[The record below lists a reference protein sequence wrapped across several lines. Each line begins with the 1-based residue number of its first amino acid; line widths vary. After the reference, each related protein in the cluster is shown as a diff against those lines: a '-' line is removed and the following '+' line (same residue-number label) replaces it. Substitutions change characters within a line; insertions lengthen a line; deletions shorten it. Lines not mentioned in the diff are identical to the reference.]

1 MFLSSGSDIT
11 TGTMA
16 LINMVLLLFGVLI
29 SWYALQIV
37 RWEVFVRDAKSRP
50 AAVLRLLLAIT
61 LGYQLA
67 RFISEY
73 MLSTTMLK
81 QFF

>member
-1 MFLSSGSDIT
+1 MFFGATDLS
-11 TGTMA
+11 TGIMGV
-16 LINMVLLLFGVLI
+16 INMVLLLFGVLI

-37 RWEVFVRDAKSRP
+37 RWEVFLKDAKSRP
-50 AAVLRLLLAIT
+50 AAVLRLLFAIT

-67 RFISEY
+67 RFVSEY
-73 MLSTTMLK
+73 MMATTMLK